1 MTLVIKPGPIQRVDN
16 YLYQLNT
23 TPGLYLTNLW
33 GGGLSPQNGNDPGYL
48 ANALKLMLA
57 AEDMLAALKMIDTT
71 VEEHL
76 KGYTKEQF
84 THSMRE
90 WHNAVRDAIAKATN

>member
-23 TPGLYLTNLW
+23 TPGLYLSNLW
-33 GGGLSPQNGNDPGYL
+33 GGELSPQNGNDPGYL

-57 AEDMLAALKMIDTT
+57 AEDLRNRLEEALVAFADCLEGSEADPWVIA
-71 VEEHL
+71 
-76 KGYTKEQF
+76 
-84 THSMRE
+84 SR
-90 WHNAVRDAIAKATN
+90 AAIAKATK